1 LEASELDKELESQ
14 ILERKLREILESYKA
29 GFIGGNPDWVP
40 LHKVIP
46 PEWWGGWMFMQGD
59 LGPNGD
65 IVCYKHGIT
74 RKSLHI
80 DAEGRC
86 WNYHY
91 VGNNRPDIY
100 TPVDSID
107 AVLAVYKGIEDLGA
121 TPSTVYDSD
130 YRERRNQALKDAGF
144 TVIE

>member
-1 LEASELDKELESQ
+1 MEAQ
-14 ILERKLREILESYKA
+14 ILERKLRDTLASYKA
-29 GFIGGNPDWVP
+29 EFIGVNPDWEP

-46 PEWWGGWMFMQGD
+46 PEWWGGWMFMQGE

-65 IVCYKHGIT
+65 IICYKHGIT

-80 DAEGRC
+80 DSAGQC

-91 VGNNRPDIY
+91 VGGNHPAEY

-107 AVLAVYKGIEDLGA
+107 AVLAVYQGIENLGA
-121 TPSTVYDSD
+121 TPSTVYDKD
-130 YRERRNQALKDAGF
+130 YRDKRNAALTSAGF
-144 TVIE
+144 TVID